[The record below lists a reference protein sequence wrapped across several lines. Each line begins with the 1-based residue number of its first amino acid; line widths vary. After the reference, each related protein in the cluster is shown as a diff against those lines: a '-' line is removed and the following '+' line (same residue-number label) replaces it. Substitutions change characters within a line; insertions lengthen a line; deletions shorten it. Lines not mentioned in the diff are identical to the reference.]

1 MKKFIGIFIG
11 MILLGTV
18 SPAFV
23 YAEQPLRKTIPD
35 ELPEGYVRKSGSIIK
50 AIDIEIQK
58 LESAPTNT
66 EFTLT
71 RTEAS
76 LQGVPKA
83 CAKFKEAC
91 NKLNE
96 KNKSICSNTTE
107 SVVGDEYK
115 MKCSI
120 FKGDKHAEK
129 LHFKDGACVL
139 DACEKDYEIKDNKC
153 VSKDKLAKQAEKD
166 KKKADKEAAR
176 AKTALEKEYASDVK
190 SLVDAFNT
198 VVNKIVTKCE
208 SEGKTIV
215 DGKCKESETNEG
227 DK

>member
-1 MKKFIGIFIG
+1 MKRIIVIFVG
-11 MILLGTV
+11 ILLFWGA
-18 SPAFV
+18 SPSFV
-23 YAEQPLRKTIPD
+23 YALQPMKKDIPA
-35 ELPEGYVRKSGSIIK
+35 ELPDGYVREAGSIIK
-50 AIDIEIQK
+50 AINIEIQK

-71 RTEAS
+71 RTETS
-76 LQGVPKA
+76 LKGVTNA
-83 CAKFKEAC
+83 CAKFKETC

-166 KKKADKEAAR
+166 KKKADKEATR

-190 SLVDAFNT
+190 SLVNAFNT

-215 DGKCKESETNEG
+215 DGECKESG